1 MKSVNIYASY
11 CVTLC
16 WKGKSENMAN
26 TVVQVGLPPEVVDLI
41 DNDRGDITRSLYLR
55 KLIIEEVYKRFNNCL
70 SVTENKPA

>member
-1 MKSVNIYASY
+1 
-11 CVTLC
+11 
-16 WKGKSENMAN
+16 MAN